1 MIGFSLD
8 IDLSRP
14 CFHVCRGTYP
24 VYPATY
30 ELVVR
35 RKIATEAA
43 RDRQREEGRNTGR
56 VYSEAPGPYRLRAGV
71 YLNLKLREIDLQRP
85 RPWLLRVPSSFH
97 PFLLLSSLSLSLS
110 LSVSL
115 FSLTKARRARDP
127 SSSLSPLIPGSC
139 RSSPRP
145 ARPSKNSLT
154 CLADSSLPPYLSS
167 SWLAVSFLYNP
178 VLERVARKG
187 NEETRRLD
195 GSHRF
200 SLLSFPLH
208 TRDTTPVRA
217 VGCCLPLERTS
228 RVASVPSCT
237 F

>member
-24 VYPATY
+24 VYSSYLRAGKKKDCRRGCTRGGKGHEAPGALSATSWR
-30 ELVVR
+30 LF
-35 RKIATEAA
+35 KFKTA
-43 RDRQREEGRNTGR
+43 RDRSPR
-56 VYSEAPGPYRLRAGV
+56 S
-71 YLNLKLREIDLQRP
+71 
-85 RPWLLRVPSSFH
+85 RPWLLRVPSSFNHH
-97 PFLLLSSLSLSLS
+97 PSISLFRSSLLRRPD
-110 LSVSL
+110 
-115 FSLTKARRARDP
+115 ARATLLP
-127 SSSLSPLIPGSC
+127 PSLSPLIPGSC

-154 CLADSSLPPYLSS
+154 CLADSPSLSPCLLTRSQLLVQPG
-167 SWLAVSFLYNP
+167 AR
-178 VLERVARKG
+178 RV
-187 NEETRRLD
+187 NEERRRLGPGCRN

-200 SLLSFPLH
+200 SLLSSRPFVPLA
-208 TRDTTPVRA
+208 A
-217 VGCCLPLERTS
+217 VCHSRRTS

>member
-1 MIGFSLD
+1 MKRSTIMIGFSLD

-110 LSVSL
+110 LCLSL
-115 FSLTKARRARDP
+115 FR
-127 SSSLSPLIPGSC
+127 SSLLRRPDARATL
-139 RSSPRP
+139 PR
-145 ARPSKNSLT
+145 
-154 CLADSSLPPYLSS
+154 
-167 SWLAVSFLYNP
+167 VS
-178 VLERVARKG
+178 
-187 NEETRRLD
+187 RL
-195 GSHRF
+195 
-200 SLLSFPLH
+200 
-208 TRDTTPVRA
+208 
-217 VGCCLPLERTS
+217 
-228 RVASVPSCT
+228 
-237 F
+237 